1 MHLYNMNG
9 LKKLISEQQL
19 SEQVQFFYLFIFIML
34 FTVFAE
40 AYVFFPS
47 TPTLLDKI
55 QSGLSIFIQSVGIYS
70 AYSVHGGRIGH
81 HFIPKF
87 VAIYV
92 VLSIRFIIFTLLA
105 LLGFMPLMWLLSYII
120 SKDYLG
126 NVVNIIYFSYIP
138 IFEICFFWRLVIHIR
153 DIKHIK
159 LES

>member
-1 MHLYNMNG
+1 MNA
-9 LKKLISEQQL
+9 LKNAMRQQQL
-19 SEQVQFFYLFIFIML
+19 TEQMQFLYLFLFIML

-47 TPTLLDKI
+47 IPTLLDKI
-55 QSGLSIFIQSVGIYS
+55 QSGLSIFIQAIGIYC
-70 AYSVHGGRIGH
+70 AYRVHGGKLGY

-92 VLSIRFIIFTLLA
+92 VLSIRFILYTLVA

-120 SKDYLG
+120 SNDYLG
-126 NVVNIIYFSYIP
+126 NVVNTIYFLYIP
-138 IFEICFFWRLVIHIR
+138 FFEIGFFWRLAIHMR

-159 LES
+159 LQTESL